1 MIRPQNIH
9 PEPTQTGKI
18 RRPRQPMAFSAIM
31 FGSDRAV
38 PGVTSNLKRHSA
50 LVPQLSTSQSDSIG
64 QNGQNGQNGRN
75 GRNGQNGQ
83 NGPNCPNCLLFHEL
97 RKIPSGKIGDFIRP
111 SMSRDARAHVS
122 CDEIMRRFSTQ
133 NESIK

>member
-1 MIRPQNIH
+1 MVRMVGMVGMVRMVRMVRMV
-9 PEPTQTGKI
+9 E
-18 RRPRQPMAFSAIM
+18 MVEM
-31 FGSDRAV
+31 V
-38 PGVTSNLKRHSA
+38 EMV
-50 LVPQLSTSQSDSIG
+50 
-64 QNGQNGQNGRN
+64 
-75 GRNGQNGQ
+75 RNGQKGQ
-83 NGPNCPNCLLFHEL
+83 NCQNYLLFHEL